1 MTITLTAQPLTHHYC
16 RTRSAAVG
24 PSPADNRRPA
34 EIDEAAKQVAL
45 EQAIRKATAQL
56 RRSVKLP
63 NPREDGLYS
72 LLSGRHVS
80 PSARRP
86 LTGRISRCHQQ
97 I

>member
-1 MTITLTAQPLTHHYC
+1 MTTFTAQPLSRHY
-16 RTRSAAVG
+16 RTRTAAVSS
-24 PSPADNRRPA
+24 SPADNRPPA
-34 EIDEAAKQVAL
+34 EIDGAAKQIAL

-63 NPREDGLYS
+63 NPREDSLYS

-80 PSARRP
+80 PSAGRP
-86 LTGRISRCHQQ
+86 LPGQISRCHQR